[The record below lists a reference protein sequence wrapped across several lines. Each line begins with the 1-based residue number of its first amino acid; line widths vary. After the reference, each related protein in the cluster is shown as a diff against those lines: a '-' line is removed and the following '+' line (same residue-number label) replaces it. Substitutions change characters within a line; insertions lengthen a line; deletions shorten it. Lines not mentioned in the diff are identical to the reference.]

1 MDYHLK
7 GHPYVK
13 AGIDTACWDILGK
26 VCLSSAHP
34 WRHCRF
40 NISLHTAPLSVW
52 QHNLHP
58 FGRELQVWLNYQTYV
73 KNQGENM

>member
-26 VCLSSAHP
+26 VCRVPIRDVTVVLFGQNRAH
-34 WRHCRF
+34 CC
-40 NISLHTAPLSVW
+40 
-52 QHNLHP
+52 
-58 FGRELQVWLNYQTYV
+58 FGFYGFFMHLQKGIYTV
-73 KNQGENM
+73 KKG

>member
-26 VCLSSAHP
+26 VCLGPTHDVTDAP
-34 WRHCRF
+34 VKGLLHCKKMLA
-40 NISLHTAPLSVW
+40 NSNPPPGCH
-52 QHNLHP
+52 
-58 FGRELQVWLNYQTYV
+58 
-73 KNQGENM
+73 